1 MPEILFFTLLSEGVI
16 PIVNENDT
24 VVVEELKFGD
34 NDYLG
39 TLILNL
45 VGADLFIN
53 LTSAKGYIPLIQIWI
68 QMQNQYPLLKT

>member
-53 LTSAKGYIPLIQIWI
+53 LTSAKGYIPLIQI
-68 QMQNQYPLLKT
+68 